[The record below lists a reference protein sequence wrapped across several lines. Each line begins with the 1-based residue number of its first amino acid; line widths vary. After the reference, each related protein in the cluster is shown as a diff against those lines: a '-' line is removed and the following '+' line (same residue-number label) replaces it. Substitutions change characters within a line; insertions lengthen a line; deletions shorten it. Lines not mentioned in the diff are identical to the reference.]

1 MENNDVGK
9 GTGLLTGL
17 AIAAF
22 AQAHRWDIDTS
33 RRLREANQDARDA
46 TRSINDLR
54 NRGEMIRSRLPV
66 VQDFQVGLSIAT
78 PREVFPDVIPSA
90 PPVVRPDLAS
100 SAEAAILESSWPPSK
115 GDYDDTG
122 RVTQA
127 GELASL
133 GLAMTFEEVRAGLL
147 GLVQG
152 KQPTYAQ
159 KRQIYRCLH
168 ALNEVLYGGPSSS
181 PLSSDGLGLAYADYV
196 AAWRRLFT
204 GSAEQQQDPHRN
216 TATPPIVLS
225 KDAGLVSVQP
235 LGMPD
240 INYPYEH
247 QNTDA
252 AFKLR
257 MQVGGAIVNSG
268 TTLFTIQFGT
278 PYTRNGKPYVPVVL
292 ATPTPPIQPMIG
304 NVTPTGFQVFNFN
317 SAPAASVLDLA
328 FAVVS

>member
-1 MENNDVGK
+1 MDNNDVGK

-17 AIAAF
+17 AIGVF
-22 AQAHRWDIDTS
+22 AQAHRWDQDTHL
-33 RRLREANQDARDA
+33 RLRETKQDVRDA
-46 TRSINDLR
+46 TKQINELRS
-54 NRGEMIRSRLPV
+54 RGEMVRSRLPV

-78 PREVFPDVIPSA
+78 PREVFPEVIPTA
-90 PPVVRPDLAS
+90 PPVLRPDLAS
-100 SAEAAILESSWPPSK
+100 AAEAEILGSSWPPSK

-122 RVTQA
+122 RVVQA

-133 GLAMTFEEVRAGLL
+133 GLSMTFEETRAAIQ

-152 KQPTYAQ
+152 KQPSYAQ
-159 KRQIYRCLH
+159 KRQIYRCFH
-168 ALNEVLYGGPSSS
+168 ALNEVLYGGSPSS
-181 PLSSDGLGLAYADYV
+181 PLSSDGLGLSYADFV
-196 AAWRRLFT
+196 SAWRRLFT
-204 GSAEQQQDPHRN
+204 GSEQQDQHRN
-216 TATPPIVLS
+216 PAIPPMILN

-235 LGMPD
+235 LGQPD

-247 QNTDA
+247 ANTDA
-252 AFKLR
+252 ASKFR
-257 MQVGGAIVNSG
+257 VTVGGANVNAG
-268 TTLFTIQFGT
+268 TTLFTVQFGT

-328 FAVVS
+328 FAVVVS